1 MKIVVWQVRIHR
13 IQLLWPSIASAF
25 SALIALFLF
34 SGAMSPHGSVGGT
47 GILAVGALLFLVTA
61 LLVAGFAFV
70 NWQSRK
76 VILTDKKL
84 RVMSGLFEERTA
96 DIFLNTIERV
106 VVQQGIVGRM
116 LGFGTVILRDRDGI
130 VHRLKKIAQPTKC
143 LRKLQELLGQGREHG
158 C

>member
-13 IQLLWPSIASAF
+13 IQLLWPSIASVF
-25 SALIALFLF
+25 FLLIAVLLFR
-34 SGAMSPHGSVGGT
+34 GAMSPHGSFGGT

-61 LLVAGFAFV
+61 LLVAGLAFV

-76 VILTDKKL
+76 VVLTDKKL

-96 DIFLNTIERV
+96 DIFPNTIESV
-106 VVQQGIVGRM
+106 VVQQGIVART

-143 LRKLQELLGQGREHG
+143 LEI
-158 C
+158 